1 MATEMAMLNVRME
14 RDKREQGNQ
23 ILAELGYTPSQY
35 VRAMWDR
42 LIEGGYHK
50 AKAQVD
56 AVMTPARTP
65 DQQAEIDRKLEALE
79 RGDKIFFQ
87 FAGKVGLD
95 PSTHIPLPEDE
106 DDLADA
112 RYEYLVEKYG
122 W

>member
-14 RDKREQGNQ
+14 RDKRERGNQ

-56 AVMTPARTP
+56 AVMAPARTP
-65 DQQAEIDRKLEALE
+65 EQQAEIDRKLAVLRHMDESYE
-79 RGDKIFFQ
+79 RMVQ
-87 FAGKVGLD
+87 TLGLAPD
-95 PSTHIPLPEDE
+95 TFVPMTDE
-106 DDLADA
+106 EIEEA
-112 RYEYLVEKYG
+112 RYEYLLEKYG
-122 W
+122 A